1 MELEYFSNCKWVGL
15 ENCKLAVGGFAKKCI
30 IIGNKIV

>member
-15 ENCKLAVGGFAKKCI
+15 KNCKLDVGEFTEKRI
-30 IIGNKIV
+30 IIENKTI